1 MSFCKEFDVITNN
14 FIINNDREV
23 LINDLVSLHE
33 KICSSVD
40 DALFSNS
47 HKELKRS
54 INAIVERQRKK
65 LLEVKNEWS

>member
-1 MSFCKEFDVITNN
+1 MSFFKEFDVITNN

-65 LLEVKNEWS
+65 LLEVKNE

>member
-1 MSFCKEFDVITNN
+1 MSFFKEFDVITNN

>member
-1 MSFCKEFDVITNN
+1 MSFFKEFDVITNN

-65 LLEVKNEWS
+65 LIEVKNE

>member
-1 MSFCKEFDVITNN
+1 MGFFKEFDVITNN

-65 LLEVKNEWS
+65 LLEVKNE

>member
-1 MSFCKEFDVITNN
+1 MSFFKEFDVITNN

-54 INAIVERQRKK
+54 INAIKK
-65 LLEVKNEWS
+65 EIVRG

>member
-1 MSFCKEFDVITNN
+1 MSFFKEFDVITNN
-14 FIINNDREV
+14 FIIS
-23 LINDLVSLHE
+23 NDLVSLHE